1 MATLTLQ
8 DWTARAAAIAP
19 EGQAFIAGDF
29 APAAEGKTY
38 VNINPA
44 TGAVLNQVADC
55 SSSDVDRAVSTAR
68 KAFDSGVWAH
78 QSPSDRK
85 RVILRLADLMERD
98 RETLALLESL
108 DMGKPIAVSCDYEM
122 PMLID
127 FVRWFAEATDK
138 LYDEIA
144 PTGAGTLALIRREPV
159 GVVAAVVP
167 WNFPLDMAIWKCIP
181 ALAAGNSVVLKPAEQ
196 SPLSALHLAG
206 LMA

>member
-85 RVILRLADLMERD
+85 RVLLRLADLMERD

-144 PTGAGTLALIRREPV
+144 PTGAGTLALSYLFE
-159 GVVAAVVP
+159 AVEFA
-167 WNFPLDMAIWKCIP
+167 NGAITNGTRTVSSY
-181 ALAAGNSVVLKPAEQ
+181 ALNDFGCRAMCAPSS
-196 SPLSALHLAG
+196 SP
-206 LMA
+206 